1 MHAVVKTSS
10 FLADARSAGFSDEEP
25 TPMSKAGSRI
35 ITAAEEALAFAEGRA
50 GKGRAA
56 KGYGVH
62 TPEAIDIGALR
73 QRLNLSQ
80 EAFAKSFGLPKR
92 TIQDWE
98 QGRRYPEGAAR
109 VLLKVI
115 AHEPEAVKRALGA
128 R

>member
-1 MHAVVKTSS
+1 MQMVVETPS
-10 FLADARSAGFSDEEP
+10 FLADARSAALSDEEP
-25 TPMSKAGSRI
+25 TPMSKAVSRI
-35 ITAAEEALAFAEGRA
+35 ITAAEEALAFAE
-50 GKGRAA
+50 GRAA

>member
-35 ITAAEEALAFAEGRA
+35 ITAAEEALAFAE
-50 GKGRAA
+50 GRAA

-115 AHEPEAVKRALGA
+115 AHEPEAVKRALGT